1 MNSNID
7 YSLFVDGRLEQED
20 PVSVQEQL
28 DKSALVELLH
38 RVTFATDGVES
49 DGAAMTN
56 CLTEICNYTGWEIG
70 HVFLRDDVL
79 RDSLISSDIWHFE
92 DQTRY
97 FQFQENTENLRFEI
111 GMGFP
116 GRVLKSKRA
125 AWIPNLSKDKNFLRV
140 ETGDELAD
148 FSGFALPVTV
158 HGEIYAIL
166 EFFSKK
172 ADRPDLSLLHVIDN
186 IGLQLGRV
194 LERLRA
200 DKLQKG
206 YADVLENLAA
216 GTSQADILRL
226 IVDIIEQN
234 QPRSLCSVL
243 LLNEDGKHL
252 SGGIAPS
259 LPDFFNEAIDGV
271 AIGEGVGSC
280 GTAAFTGEQVV
291 VEDINTHPYWADF
304 KELAIE
310 AGLQAC
316 WSQPIKSSHGETL
329 GTFAIYHHDPYEPN
343 ERELD
348 LIKTAAHLAG
358 ITIEHTDADKL
369 LRAANE
375 QLERRVSHR
384 TQELSIAT
392 IEAEAANTAKSEFLA
407 NMSHELRTPLNAI
420 IGFSEVLELEMFG
433 PIGNEQY
440 AEYAKDIGGSGK
452 HLLELI
458 NDILDVSTIEAGKL
472 DLNFTTLNA
481 GEVLESIFRI
491 IRHIADHKNVV
502 LNRFVDIELP
512 DFEGDERRVKQILL
526 NLVSNAVK
534 FSPEDSS
541 VGIEISRQDD
551 YLRFAISDSGIG
563 MTPSEIETALQPFG
577 QIDSIE
583 ARENQGTGLGLP
595 LANALV
601 IAHGGTF
608 ELESIKGIGT
618 KAVFTLPLAQP
629 TI

>member
-1 MNSNID
+1 
-7 YSLFVDGRLEQED
+7 
-20 PVSVQEQL
+20 
-28 DKSALVELLH
+28 
-38 RVTFATDGVES
+38 
-49 DGAAMTN
+49 
-56 CLTEICNYTGWEIG
+56 
-70 HVFLRDDVL
+70 
-79 RDSLISSDIWHFE
+79 
-92 DQTRY
+92 
-97 FQFQENTENLRFEI
+97 
-111 GMGFP
+111 
-116 GRVLKSKRA
+116 
-125 AWIPNLSKDKNFLRV
+125 
-140 ETGDELAD
+140 
-148 FSGFALPVTV
+148 
-158 HGEIYAIL
+158 
-166 EFFSKK
+166 
-172 ADRPDLSLLHVIDN
+172 
-186 IGLQLGRV
+186 
-194 LERLRA
+194 
-200 DKLQKG
+200 
-206 YADVLENLAA
+206 
-216 GTSQADILRL
+216 
-226 IVDIIEQN
+226 
-234 QPRSLCSVL
+234 
-243 LLNEDGKHL
+243 
-252 SGGIAPS
+252 
-259 LPDFFNEAIDGV
+259 
-271 AIGEGVGSC
+271 
-280 GTAAFTGEQVV
+280 
-291 VEDINTHPYWADF
+291 
-304 KELAIE
+304 
-310 AGLQAC
+310 
-316 WSQPIKSSHGETL
+316 
-329 GTFAIYHHDPYEPN
+329 
-343 ERELD
+343 
-348 LIKTAAHLAG
+348 
-358 ITIEHTDADKL
+358 
-369 LRAANE
+369 
-375 QLERRVSHR
+375 VSHR